1 MTGMFVNIALFVIEI
16 TIAETMFTLK
26 LKKRSNF
33 KLRLA
38 AYFLGSAST
47 MLIGLLPSSAFDNAI
62 ISSLIFLVIFG
73 ITLALLWFCYDES
86 FINILFCGIGAY
98 TAQHFA
104 YELAN
109 LIITLIMW
117 GKSPF
122 LDLYS
127 STVIDFTKF
136 DIHALFWLLIYAL
149 SYWLVYGICFFALA
163 RKIGREKS
171 LSVENVSLLF
181 LAAIGLLADIVLNS
195 VYVYFDTTRNIV
207 TSVII
212 YVYNCL
218 CCVLII
224 AVQLHLI
231 KNKKLENDLNF
242 IKKLNEQQQKNYKIS
257 KQSIEII
264 NMKCHDMRY
273 QIRKIGERE
282 TISASAVSEIENAVS
297 VYDSAVVTGNAV
309 LDTVLTE
316 KSLRCYGS
324 GVQLICVADGK
335 LLSFM
340 ADEDVYSLLGNALD
354 NAIEAATNCPEEKR
368 LIDLNLSSVGKMVS
382 LIIYNTYAVEVK
394 TKNGEIITSKKDKTA
409 HGYGLKS
416 ISYIVGKYGGDMDVS
431 AKDGI
436 FTLSVM
442 FPRTEKTNVT

>member
-1 MTGMFVNIALFVIEI
+1 
-16 TIAETMFTLK
+16 
-26 LKKRSNF
+26 
-33 KLRLA
+33 
-38 AYFLGSAST
+38 
-47 MLIGLLPSSAFDNAI
+47 
-62 ISSLIFLVIFG
+62 
-73 ITLALLWFCYDES
+73 
-86 FINILFCGIGAY
+86 
-98 TAQHFA
+98 
-104 YELAN
+104 
-109 LIITLIMW
+109 
-117 GKSPF
+117 
-122 LDLYS
+122 
-127 STVIDFTKF
+127 
-136 DIHALFWLLIYAL
+136 
-149 SYWLVYGICFFALA
+149 
-163 RKIGREKS
+163 
-171 LSVENVSLLF
+171 
-181 LAAIGLLADIVLNS
+181 
-195 VYVYFDTTRNIV
+195 
-207 TSVII
+207 
-212 YVYNCL
+212 
-218 CCVLII
+218 
-224 AVQLHLI
+224 
-231 KNKKLENDLNF
+231 
-242 IKKLNEQQQKNYKIS
+242 
-257 KQSIEII
+257 
-264 NMKCHDMRY
+264 MKCHDMRY